1 MSSSGNSRAE
11 QVPPRKC
18 QGCHPNA
25 VTRFLCLLAI
35 ENAVWEKKKRG
46 VINACV
52 AFRHDVW
59 IVPQGQRGNRHLL
72 SQDEQQREILL
83 ALKGE

>member
-1 MSSSGNSRAE
+1 MG
-11 QVPPRKC
+11 K
-18 QGCHPNA
+18 
-25 VTRFLCLLAI
+25 
-35 ENAVWEKKKRG
+35 KKKRS